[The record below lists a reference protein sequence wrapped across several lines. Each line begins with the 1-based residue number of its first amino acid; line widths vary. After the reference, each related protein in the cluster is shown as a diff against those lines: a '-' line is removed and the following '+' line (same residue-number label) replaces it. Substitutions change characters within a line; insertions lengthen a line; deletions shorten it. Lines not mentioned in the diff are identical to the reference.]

1 MIVLPLMIG
10 EIIIAIAW
18 FILQDDTVYPMVAG
32 GLVIL
37 VWWSTVTFQ
46 VPIHK
51 NLRVGKNKLKLKRL
65 VATNWIRTVAWTLK
79 AVLLVVFTAQRW

>member
-18 FILQDDTVYPMVAG
+18 LFLDDNAFYPMVAG
-32 GLVIL
+32 GLITM
-37 VWWSTVTFQ
+37 VWGSTVSFQ

-51 NLRVGKNKLKLKRL
+51 RLRAGKDRATLRRL
-65 VATNWIRTVAWTLK
+65 VATNWVRTIAWTLK
-79 AVLLVVFTAQRW
+79 AVLVVVSAAEHW